1 MTNELQQYAYVRQD
15 IPGRYKVTASEL
27 KVWEVVGG
35 DGCQRKWGLTYGP
48 QPLPKPPED
57 EKAHLGSEV
66 HNLLENY
73 QKDGIMWDQSSRA
86 GSIASK
92 ALPHLPAPNPRA
104 LTETEFLF
112 DTRRTGDSQGAVKPP
127 ILWKGRRDLVVAPG
141 GMFPG
146 SPLTLI
152 DYKTTGN
159 LKYAKTTETLL
170 DDPQAILYASQTMAE
185 WESPVIDVM
194 WLYLPTGEGKARPV
208 YVRFDVET
216 VKKGFRR
223 LEVLATEIV
232 RAYSTLTDAA
242 SVLAQLPA
250 NPLHCDS
257 YGGCPFRGVCNLSPN
272 EELQAQIENFMTFFP
287 PQGPAVP
294 APATFVAPVPQVVVP
309 VGQQPMPFTPQTQ
322 PTFPDTRPVISN
334 FPVNGGINPPEQPGM
349 YVMPAAPPPPVP
361 APASTAP
368 EAPKPK
374 RSRRSP
380 VEMAAA
386 RAAEGVQSQA
396 ITVNS
401 PAPPAQVAQAA
412 IDSVASTFV
421 PAPPAEFVAFTPQA
435 DVTMRG
441 EFTLYVNCRPDGPV
455 PDAVEFFQ
463 EANKRVCATFKVRDY
478 KELDFGRGMR
488 ELALETGRLAQGFI
502 DAGALTEMYLD
513 TTSPEGAAALIELSF
528 RADVVVRPTR

>member
-15 IPGRYKVTASEL
+15 IPGWYKVTASEL

-57 EKAHLGSEV
+57 EKAQLGSEV

-309 VGQQPMPFTPQTQ
+309 AGQQPMPFTPQTQ

-361 APASTAP
+361 APAPTAP

-374 RSRRSP
+374 RARRSP
-380 VEMAAA
+380 AEMAAA
-386 RAAEGVQSQA
+386 RAAETVVQT
-396 ITVNS
+396 ITVGMNDAILGGAPYVS
-401 PAPPAQVAQAA
+401 PPVTQALAPAPTCKSGTDFPV
-412 IDSVASTFV
+412 
-421 PAPPAEFVAFTPQA
+421 
-435 DVTMRG
+435 
-441 EFTLYVNCRPDGPV
+441 FTLYVNCRPDSPV
-455 PDAVEFFQ
+455 VDAVEFFQ

-502 DAGALTEMYLD
+502 DAGTLTEMYLD